1 MRAMMMRLA
10 TFALAGAFLATAQPA
25 AAQSTQAVQ
34 LSQQDRAVV
43 SQVEDY
49 LDGISTL
56 QARFNQVNPDGG
68 VSRGDFYLERPGH
81 MRLEYDREP
90 YVYMAD
96 GVWLTFYDAEL
107 DSRSDVPLGDTIA
120 DFIVREDVSFDG
132 DVTLTGLRYNDSQVE
147 VDLVQSDD
155 PTAGIITL
163 VLSRG
168 PLQLESWT
176 VVDAQNQ
183 VTRVVLSELE
193 FDIDLPFSLFQPPT
207 NW

>member
-1 MRAMMMRLA
+1 MMRPA
-10 TFALAGAFLATAQPA
+10 TFALAGVLLATAQPA

-49 LDGISTL
+49 LDGITTL
-56 QARFNQVNPDGG
+56 QARFNQVNPDGS
-68 VSRGDFYLERPGH
+68 VSRGDFYLDRPGR

-107 DSRSDVPLGDTIA
+107 DSRSDVLLGDSIA

-147 VDLVQSDD
+147 VDLVQSND
-155 PTAGIITL
+155 PSAGIISL

-193 FDIDLPFSLFQPPT
+193 FDVDLPFSLFQPPS

>member
-1 MRAMMMRLA
+1 MMMRLA